1 MLSPKDHPTLFLITM
16 ISNYQ
21 DKESIEEPE
30 TVTDSYAVYKR
41 ERSIVENVY
50 SPLPVFDV
58 ANCDDV
64 TNCDDDTD
72 SDDVSSSDD
81 ININSIETEVQSQ

>member
-1 MLSPKDHPTLFLITM
+1 MLSPTDHPILFLITI

-50 SPLPVFDV
+50 SPLPVCDV

-64 TNCDDDTD
+64 TDDPTD
-72 SDDVSSSDD
+72 SDDVSSSDA
-81 ININSIETEVQSQ
+81 INNIETEVQSQ

>member
-1 MLSPKDHPTLFLITM
+1 MLSPKDHPNLFLIAV

-50 SPLPVFDV
+50 SPLPICDV

-64 TNCDDDTD
+64 TNSDDAAD
-72 SDDVSSSDD
+72 SDGASSSDD
-81 ININSIETEVQSQ
+81 ININSIETEV